1 MAALTREYIEERS
14 IGRRNEDRLV
24 RDRIR
29 KYDQIF
35 KVGQIITSEVNLDTL
50 FEVIMTETN
59 QILGTRR
66 STVFLHDKR
75 TGELWS
81 LVATGMKR
89 NEIRIPDSYGVAGWV
104 FTHIKPL
111 MINDAYND
119 PRFYSEIDKKSG
131 FRTRNIFC
139 VPLLNRQGEC
149 IGALQALNKVTG
161 RFTER
166 DRDLL
171 TSISCYVAIA
181 LENAK
186 LYEELKALDRA
197 RERVI
202 NHLSHELKTP
212 IAIISAALG
221 RVSREVRKE
230 NVSKL
235 ERAVERCDRNLHRL
249 MDLQEK
255 IDDILNR
262 KPVEEGEKIIRIIQ
276 DAADFAEEA
285 GEEGMDRESIG
296 RIVRRIYSLFNT
308 GDIRMEEILLD
319 RFLHDLCD
327 EIQSAMGAREME
339 IVRDFDEGTHLR
351 MDRRV
356 LTKVCGGLL
365 RNAVENTPDEGRI
378 SVTAKSDTE
387 DICITFQDFGVGIT
401 PENQEMIF
409 GGFFHT
415 QNTEAYSSGRP
426 YGFNAG
432 GSGADLLRAKCFSE
446 RFGFTISFESS
457 RCQFLPEDSDPCPG
471 RISACTFIKDRAG
484 CFSSGGSVFRL
495 TFPKN
500 GSSVY

>member
-1 MAALTREYIEERS
+1 MSVSTRDYIEERS

-66 STVFLHDKR
+66 STVFLHDKKA
-75 TGELWS
+75 GELWS

-89 NEIRIPDSYGVAGWV
+89 NEIRIPDNYGVAGWV
-104 FTHIKPL
+104 FTRMKPL

-119 PRFYSEIDKKSG
+119 PRFYSEVDKKSG

-139 VPLLNRQGEC
+139 VPLMNRQGEC
-149 IGALQALNKVTG
+149 IGALQALNKVSG
-161 RFTER
+161 RFTDR

-171 TSISCYVAIA
+171 SSISCYVAIA

-212 IAIISAALG
+212 IAIISSALA
-221 RVSREVRKE
+221 RISREIRKE
-230 NVSKL
+230 NVVRL
-235 ERAVERCDRNLHRL
+235 EKAVERCGRNLQRL

-262 KPVEEGEKIIRIIQ
+262 KPVEEGEKIIRLIR
-276 DAADFAEEA
+276 DAADFVEEAEEDGA
-285 GEEGMDRESIG
+285 RPEGVDRI
-296 RIVRRIYSLFNT
+296 IRRIHSLFST
-308 GDIRMEEILLD
+308 DEIRMEEIPLD
-319 RFLHDLCD
+319 RFLGDLCD
-327 EIQSAMGAREME
+327 EALSAMGAREME
-339 IVRDFDEGTHLR
+339 IVRDFGKGIRLR
-351 MDRRV
+351 MDRGV

-365 RNAVENTPDEGRI
+365 QNAVENTPDEGRV
-378 SVTAKSDTE
+378 SVTAGSDA
-387 DICITFQDFGVGIT
+387 DGIRITFQDFGIGIT
-401 PENQEMIF
+401 PENQKMIF

-415 QNTEAYSSGRP
+415 QDTEAYSSGRP

-432 GSGADLLRAKCFSE
+432 GAGADLLRTKCLSQ
-446 RFGFTISFESS
+446 RFGFSVSFESS
-457 RCQFLPEDSDPCPG
+457 RCRFLPEDSDLCPG
-471 RISACTFIKDRAG
+471 RVSACPSIENQAE
-484 CFSSGGSVFRL
+484 CFASGGSIFRL
-495 TFPKN
+495 FFPQN
-500 GSSVY
+500 GSAG